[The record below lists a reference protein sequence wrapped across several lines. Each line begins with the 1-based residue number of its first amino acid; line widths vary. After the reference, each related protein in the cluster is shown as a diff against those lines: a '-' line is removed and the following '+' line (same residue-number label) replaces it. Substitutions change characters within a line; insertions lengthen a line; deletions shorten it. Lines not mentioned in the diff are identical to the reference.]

1 MATYMQ
7 GVSREAGMSER
18 LPVANAYVISVQ
30 LQTTVGAELW
40 KHGSFIP
47 TEQFNQGTIFL
58 GHLGDEPTAYM
69 PNEFECVMLMIPQVS
84 LLEIGADMR
93 GGMNTLLEDVNRA
106 EDPVLYHLG
115 MAIKLAMLN
124 PATSGR
130 LFVDQVSLAVCTHLC
145 ATYGSR
151 AASMSPTR
159 RGLSRREERMAKEL
173 LTADLGAEPSL
184 AEVAAA
190 CGIPVRRFADAF
202 RVTTGMPP
210 FRWLRG
216 YRVERAKL
224 LLVDA
229 RLSLAEIAYG
239 CGFADQSHF
248 TRVFSAATGVTPA
261 VWRKSSVV

>member
-1 MATYMQ
+1 ME
-7 GVSREAGMSER
+7 GDSREAGMSER
-18 LPVANAYVISVQ
+18 LPISNAYVISVQ
-30 LQTTVGAELW
+30 LQTAVGAELW
-40 KHGSFIP
+40 KHGTFVP

-69 PNEFECVMLMIPQVS
+69 PNPFECVIMMIPQVS
-84 LLEIGADMR
+84 LLEVEADTK

-106 EDPVLYHLG
+106 EDPVLFHLG
-115 MAIKLAMLN
+115 MAMKLAMLN
-124 PATSGR
+124 PATSGK

-151 AASMSPTR
+151 AASPSTKR
-159 RGLSRREERMAKEL
+159 RGLSRREERIAKEL
-173 LTADLGAEPSL
+173 LTADLGIEPSL
-184 AEVAAA
+184 ADVAAA

-216 YRVERAKL
+216 YRVERAKT

-261 VWRKSSVV
+261 VWRKSSLG